1 MPGRFLSVIR
11 PFAKFMPEV
20 KPPARKIGFGEKI
33 FWTGIVLIIYL
44 VMSEVPLYGVPGA
57 REATDPLRYLRVIFA
72 SNRGTLMELG
82 IGPIVTAGLIL
93 QLMAGSGMISVDMSK
108 SEDRALFTSASKLL
122 SIVMILFN
130 ASAYL
135 YGGAYG
141 SIDFNAAVIIFL
153 QLIAATMVLML
164 LDELVQKGWG
174 IGSGISLFIV
184 AGVAQKIWWDC
195 FAPIPATVTG
205 AEDGFFYGALIAFFQ
220 AIWDGKSVLN
230 WFHRPGKNPPPDML
244 GFLATVAVFL
254 LVTYIEGIRVEL
266 PIAHARFRGYR
277 GRYPVK
283 LLYVSNVPVILAS
296 ALFANIYLFSQII
309 WNRFNRDNANFWL
322 NLIGKYSEASGTPEP
337 VSGLAYFVVPPRNL
351 TAVMNDPV
359 RAGVY
364 AVLMIAFCATF
375 ASVWIQ
381 VGGLSPRTVAKQLM
395 DAGMQIPGFRRSYGA
410 IESVLE
416 RYIPTVTILG
426 GLVVGAVAAFA
437 DFLGAFGT
445 GMGILLTIGIMWQYY
460 QLLAQERILDMYP
473 VVGRVLGGR

>member
-1 MPGRFLSVIR
+1 MPGRFLRVIR
-11 PFAKFMPEV
+11 PLAKFMPEV
-20 KPPARKIGFGEKI
+20 KPPGRKISFGEKL

-44 VMSEVPLYGVPGA
+44 VMSEVPLYGIPGA
-57 REATDPLRYLRVIFA
+57 REAMDPLRYLRVIFA

-93 QLMAGSGMISVDMSK
+93 QLMAGSGMISVDFSK
-108 SEDRALFTSASKLL
+108 TEDRALFTSASKLF

-141 SIDFNAAVIIFL
+141 SIDFNTAVVIFL
-153 QLIAATMVLML
+153 QLIAATMILML

-195 FAPIPATVTG
+195 FAPIPASVTQ
-205 AEDGFFYGALIAFFQ
+205 AEDGFYYGALIAFFE
-220 AIWDGKSVLN
+220 AILSGKPVLG
-230 WFHRPGKNPPPDML
+230 WFHRPGQNPPPDML
-244 GFLATVAVFL
+244 GFLATIIVFMI
-254 LVTYIEGIRVEL
+254 VTYIEGVRVEL
-266 PIAHARFRGYR
+266 PISHARFRGYR

-283 LLYVSNVPVILAS
+283 LLYISNVPVILAS

-309 WNRFNRDNANFWL
+309 WNKFNRDNANFWL
-322 NLIGKYSEASGTPEP
+322 NLVGKYSETGQTPEP
-337 VSGLAYFVVPPRNL
+337 VWGLAYYVVPPRNL
-351 TAVMNDPV
+351 TTVINDPI
-359 RAGVY
+359 RAIVY
-364 AVLMIAFCATF
+364 ALLMIVFCVMF
-375 ASVWIQ
+375 ARVWIE
-381 VGGLSPRTVAKQLM
+381 VGGLGPRTVAKQLM
-395 DAGMQIPGFRRSYGA
+395 DAGMQIPGFRRSYGP

-426 GLVVGAVAAFA
+426 GLVVGTIAALA

-473 VVGRVLGGR
+473 AVSRIFGRK